1 MDLDVF
7 GIHVQTCP
15 HTLPTYSAPPYILH
29 TRPPNGWPHSASF
42 LLRLAGPPMRGS
54 AATGPSSSSKKSIRS
69 DVGQHPRNANR
80 EHPKTKLAQAAIRD
94 QPVNQYISGMR
105 AQDHTQDMKAELC
118 CAELCCAELC
128 FAVLCCDVLC
138 CALLCC
144 AVLRCAALC
153 CAVLFYVA
161 MWCTLLC
168 CIGLY
173 SCCSK
178 CFYTFLKPA
187 ITLPSAF

>member
-1 MDLDVF
+1 
-7 GIHVQTCP
+7 
-15 HTLPTYSAPPYILH
+15 
-29 TRPPNGWPHSASF
+29 
-42 LLRLAGPPMRGS
+42 MRGS

-128 FAVLCCDVLC
+128 FAVLCCAVLC
-138 CALLCC
+138 L
-144 AVLRCAALC
+144 AVLCCAALC
-153 CAVLFYVA
+153 CAVLCCAV
-161 MWCTLLC
+161 LC
-168 CIGLY
+168 CDVVHFAVLY
-173 SCCSK
+173 WTIFLLFKMFLYLSQTSYHFTQ
-178 CFYTFLKPA
+178 CFLRCASTA
-187 ITLPSAF
+187 C